1 MFMFTTPRSATT
13 GSAVG
18 VSGRRAGAR
27 ERSPGSAPGPAGPAG
42 AEPLESQPLLRE
54 TAERARSDMEC
65 RSAAAHNHPEA
76 WSQEA
81 RSESRQ
87 GGTHRVTV
95 PRPYPWRSVLIL
107 VANNSKFEKRGSKML
122 RMTWRGRG

>member
-1 MFMFTTPRSATT
+1 MFMFTTPRAARP
-13 GSAVG
+13 G
-18 VSGRRAGAR
+18 RAGGGAGR
-27 ERSPGSAPGPAGPAG
+27 GGGSGVERPGERSG
-42 AEPLESQPLLRE
+42 ACGADRLESQALLLE